1 MRNRFI
7 VGLIIIVLSISVLGC
22 SFDVGGKVGSIS
34 IKDMLSE
41 ADVTNYKEVL
51 KELKCDDKA
60 TSEKH
65 KMKNG
70 NGSFTF
76 TIDGDT
82 YTFEIT
88 DYEIT
93 QVTDENDKVLWGGAE
108 EIKIS
113 NILKEAGITNY
124 KDVLKEIDIEK
135 TADSEDHKV
144 KKGSGYYTFEI
155 GDETYEFTIEDDEII
170 EVTCD
175 GDTIWKLEEDIIED
189 EPPISPAVEDD
200 SYTIEDYYNDNDLWD
215 DLAADDERI
224 QQNQSYYYSKIQTII
239 KDNDVTYAYY
249 LAEDIDTELSAV
261 SFSESD
267 YSGLFYMSLLE
278 YEERTGIVPDS
289 IIIEFYTYDEVLF
302 MRMDSNN
309 GITYDLYGVQASADK
324 DGMSIEEYFEDNP
337 DELEKC
343 KDGLG
348 ADEIYAVGNTIFFD
362 ATAEC
367 VYGSVGADIYI
378 SYITGDDGKK
388 LLEDFFDGPDGI
400 FAKLHSSTGNS
411 SEHYSVSFSLYS
423 SDGVLL
429 GTAYYIEK

>member
-22 SFDVGGKVGSIS
+22 SFDVGGKLGNIS

-93 QVTDENDKVLWGGAE
+93 QVTDENDKVLWGGVE

-113 NILKEAGITNY
+113 NTLKEAGITNY

-135 TADSEDHKV
+135 IADSEKHKV
-144 KKGSGYYTFEI
+144 KDGSGYYKFEI

-224 QQNQSYYYSKIQTII
+224 QQNQSYFYSKIQTII

-289 IIIEFYTYDEVLF
+289 IIIEFYTYDETLF

-309 GITYDLYGVQASADK
+309 GITYDLYDDGTGIEK
-324 DGMSIEEYFEDNP
+324 DGITIEEFFEDNP
-337 DELEKC
+337 DE
-343 KDGLG
+343 
-348 ADEIYAVGNTIFFD
+348 
-362 ATAEC
+362 
-367 VYGSVGADIYI
+367 
-378 SYITGDDGKK
+378 
-388 LLEDFFDGPDGI
+388 
-400 FAKLHSSTGNS
+400 
-411 SEHYSVSFSLYS
+411 
-423 SDGVLL
+423 
-429 GTAYYIEK
+429 

>member
-113 NILKEAGITNY
+113 NTLKEAGITNY

-135 TADSEDHKV
+135 IADSEKHKV
-144 KKGSGYYTFEI
+144 KDGSGYYSFVI
-155 GDETYEFTIEDDEII
+155 DDETYEFIIEYNLIV

-175 GDTIWKLEEDIIED
+175 DDTIWEFEGDLIENNPP
-189 EPPISPAVEDD
+189 EPVVEDD
-200 SYTIEDYYNDNDLWD
+200 KYTIEDYYNDNDLWD

-278 YEERTGIVPDS
+278 FEERTGIVPDS

-324 DGMSIEEYFEDNP
+324 DGMSIEEYFEEHP
-337 DELEKC
+337 DELERC
-343 KDGLG
+343 KEGIGGD
-348 ADEIYAVGNTIFFD
+348 DVYAIGNTIFVD
-362 ATAEC
+362 ISVEC
-367 VYGSVGADIYI
+367 YAGSVGADLYVD
-378 SYITGDDGKK
+378 YITGEDGQE
-388 LLEDFFDGPDGI
+388 LLEEFFGGSNGI
-400 FAKLHSSTGNS
+400 FAGLHTLTGNTYG
-411 SEHYSVSFSLYS
+411 HYIVSLSMYS
-423 SDGVLL
+423 ADGVLL
-429 GTAYYIEK
+429 GTATYIEK

>member
-22 SFDVGGKVGSIS
+22 SFDIGGKLGNIS

-113 NILKEAGITNY
+113 NTLKEAGITNY

-135 TADSEDHKV
+135 IADSEKHKV
-144 KKGSGYYTFEI
+144 KDGSGYYSFVI
-155 GDETYEFTIEDDEII
+155 DDETYEFIIEYNLIV

-175 GDTIWKLEEDIIED
+175 DDTIWEFEGDLIED
-189 EPPISPAVEDD
+189 NPPEPVVEDD
-200 SYTIEDYYNDNDLWD
+200 KYTIEDYYNDNNLWES
-215 DLAADDERI
+215 LAADDERI
-224 QQNQSYYYSKIQTII
+224 QQNQSDYYSKIETRI
-239 KDNDVTYAYY
+239 KDNDVTLAYY
-249 LAEDIDTELSAV
+249 VAKGIDVETSAA
-261 SFSESD
+261 SFRQMD
-267 YSGLFYMSLLE
+267 VSGLFYMTLLE
-278 YEERTGIVPDS
+278 YQDETGIEPDS
-289 IIIEFYTYDEVLF
+289 IIVEFYTYDETLF

-309 GITYDLYGVQASADK
+309 GITYDLYDDGTEIEK
-324 DGMSIEEYFEDNP
+324 DGITIEEFFEDNP

-367 VYGSVGADIYI
+367 VYGSVGADLYVD
-378 SYITGDDGKK
+378 YITGDDGKK

-429 GTAYYIEK
+429 GTTYYIEK

>member
-22 SFDVGGKVGSIS
+22 SFGVGGKLGNIS

-113 NILKEAGITNY
+113 NTLKEAGITNY

-135 TADSEDHKV
+135 IADSEKHKL
-144 KKGSGYYTFEI
+144 KNGNGYYSFVI
-155 GDETYEFTIEDDEII
+155 DDETYEFTIEYNLITKVSCDDDILWEYEGDLI
-170 EVTCD
+170 END
-175 GDTIWKLEEDIIED
+175 PP
-189 EPPISPAVEDD
+189 EPVVEDD
-200 SYTIEDYYNDNDLWD
+200 KYTIEDYYNDNNLWD
-215 DLAADDERI
+215 ALAADDERI
-224 QQNQSYYYSKIQTII
+224 QQNQSDYYSKIETRI
-239 KDNDVTYAYY
+239 KDNDVTMAYY
-249 LAEDIDTELSAV
+249 VAKGIDAEASAA
-261 SFSESD
+261 SFRQMD
-267 YSGLFYMSLLE
+267 VSGLFYMTISE
-278 YEERTGIVPDS
+278 YKDETGIEPDS
-289 IIIEFYTYDEVLF
+289 IIVEFYTYDETLF
-302 MRMDSNN
+302 MRMDSND
-309 GITYDLYGVQASADK
+309 GLTYDLYDDGTVIEK
-324 DGMSIEEYFEDNP
+324 DGITIEKFFEDNP
-337 DELEKC
+337 DELENC
-343 KDGLG
+343 KDALG
-348 ADEIYAVGNTIFFD
+348 ADEIYAVGNMIFFD

-378 SYITGDDGKK
+378 NYITGDDGKK
-388 LLEDFFDGPDGI
+388 LLEDFFGGPDGI
-400 FAKLHSSTGNS
+400 FAELHSQTGNF
-411 SEHYSVSFSLYS
+411 SENYSVSFSLYS
-423 SDGVLL
+423 TDGVLL
-429 GTAYYIEK
+429 GTTYYIEH